1 MVGPVKAY
9 MSFYLGITLES
20 HSILVPD
27 RRRHVYSESPSHEDD
42 SPKIWRIRD
51 DLFLTAAGLLYLAE
65 GFLLEALPQVVKDS
79 PLDMNLLVPK
89 LPEWAKVFDTKYKE
103 MEHNVIA
110 QLESKGLDPAIQ
122 KEQSTSVLLAGV
134 DGKGVPF
141 LLGFYSLEE
150 FKPHLQHGTF
160 RRSVLPLFSEDGDV
174 KKSEQLTKWVN
185 NAVVKRLTL
194 LAAMTKESDRV
205 KRAVKIMP
213 EVVRLVAAKGR
224 GVSPE
229 YDLVVIGRTSCQT
242 YSG

>member
-1 MVGPVKAY
+1 
-9 MSFYLGITLES
+9 MSFYFGITLES
-20 HSILVPD
+20 HSILVSD
-27 RRRHVYSESPSHEDD
+27 RRRHVYSESPTHEDG

-51 DLFLTAAGLLYLAE
+51 DLFLTAAGLLFLAE
-65 GFLLEALPQVVKDS
+65 GFLLKVLPQVVKDS

-89 LPEWAKVFDTKYKE
+89 LPEWSKVFDRKYKE
-103 MEHNVIA
+103 MERNVIA

-122 KEQSTSVLLAGV
+122 KEQVTSVLVGGV

-141 LLGFYSLEE
+141 LLGFYSFEE

-185 NAVVKRLTL
+185 NAVVKRLKL

-213 EVVRLVAAKGR
+213 EVVRLVAAKDR